1 MVRKNSVRLLWIN
14 DVGPMVLNVQSA
26 DILDTAK
33 SHVDYISAIVVVA
46 KHP

>member
-1 MVRKNSVRLLWIN
+1 MVMKNSVRLLWIN
-14 DVGPMVLNVQSA
+14 DVGSMVLNVQSA

-46 KHP
+46 KYP

>member
-14 DVGPMVLNVQSA
+14 DVGPMTLDVQSTE
-26 DILDTAK
+26 ILGTAK
-33 SHVDYISAIVVVA
+33 FHVDYIGEVVVVA

>member
-14 DVGPMVLNVQSA
+14 YVNPMVLNVQSA